1 MRTHTPKTLVLCEG
15 KADKLVMECLAKHS
29 GLDQNL
35 KFESYDGSSK
45 LREYL
50 ANLKVSPEF
59 TRGEYAKILV
69 TRDADENYEAAVQ
82 SLQNAI
88 LEVFSVSVEI
98 PGQWGDLISGGKIT
112 SHVIPG
118 SHQTGMIETLCL
130 NAARAKNPEQFTCLD
145 SFIDCLGSQWGQRP
159 HEKVR
164 FTLWTIIAQG
174 QIAKDRLSIER
185 AIAKIDFNWDDASY
199 DSLKQLFRD
208 ISQ

>member
-1 MRTHTPKTLVLCEG
+1 MRAHTPKTLVLCEG

-50 ANLKVSPEF
+50 TNLKVSPEF

-98 PGQWGDLISGGKIT
+98 PGQWGNLTSGGKIT
-112 SHVIPG
+112 THVIPG

-145 SFIDCLGSQWGQRP
+145 HFIDCLEKQWGQRP

-164 FTLWTIIAQG
+164 FTIWSIIAQG
-174 QIAKDRLSIER
+174 MLAQDRLSLPY
-185 AIAKIDFNWDDASY
+185 AIKNLDFNWENAAYND
-199 DSLKQLFRD
+199 LKQLFQ
-208 ISQ
+208 SLE